1 MSTAV
6 YFDLDGTLCTYK
18 TPFDE
23 QFATTVEP
31 YGEPTDRAY
40 ELYVERLFE
49 ALETC
54 EPNPYRRAF
63 EAVVEQ
69 TPLEAAPK
77 TLAREHCQTE
87 LEATAV
93 SSEAKRVV
101 ERVGNSRPT
110 GILTNGDGR
119 QQRAK
124 IDRHGLD
131 ELVDSVVVSNDI
143 GARKPERA
151 IFETARERLPA
162 ANYVYVG
169 DTYDEDIV
177 GAREAGFQTVYVL
190 GEDGDGSETDAQ
202 TTNTALTNE
211 PANECADAVVSS
223 VESLLNPDALPP
235 ELCSVFAGDSA

>member
-6 YFDLDGTLCTYK
+6 YFDLDGTLCTYTK
-18 TPFDE
+18 SFDE

-31 YGEPTDRAY
+31 YGEPTDSAY
-40 ELYVERLFE
+40 ELYVERLFR

-87 LEATAV
+87 LKATAV
-93 SSEAKRVV
+93 SREARQVV
-101 ERVGNSRPT
+101 ERVGNSRQT

-124 IDRHGLD
+124 IDRHGLG
-131 ELVDSVVVSNDI
+131 ELVDTVVVSNEL
-143 GARKPERA
+143 GVRKPDRE

-162 ANYVYVG
+162 DEHVYVG
-169 DTYDEDIV
+169 DTFDEDIV
-177 GAREAGFQTVYVL
+177 GAHEAGFQTVYVAGTDTTISTRDTDTA
-190 GEDGDGSETDAQ
+190 GEV
-202 TTNTALTNE
+202 
-211 PANECADAVVSS
+211 ADAIVSDVS
-223 VESLLNPDALPP
+223 GLLYPESLPQSLSRAF
-235 ELCSVFAGDSA
+235 EVA